1 LVVQILPDST
11 ACEPAPLF
19 LFIPLGL
26 LLNIGGVFLNSLL
39 NLPLFLD
46 SVGTILAGVILGP
59 WLGAATGFLSN
70 LIIGLVETPISI
82 PFGIVNAAI
91 GLIAGVLSRRWG
103 FRDVRTALALAL
115 ILTAVCPILATPIV
129 VYLFGGVSGSA
140 IDKYWAVLVQSG
152 HQVFSSAFLVRL
164 PANLADKIVSV
175 GLVWAL
181 IRLFPP
187 RWRGQASPGFRKA
200 PPAPGA
206 EPRPNPEAA
215 P

>member
-1 LVVQILPDST
+1 MVVQIPPHST
-11 ACEPAPLF
+11 AYEPAPLF

-39 NLPLFLD
+39 NLPIFLD
-46 SVGTILAGVILGP
+46 SAGTILAGVILGP

-70 LIIGLVETPISI
+70 LIIGLIETPISI

-91 GLIAGVLSRRWG
+91 GLIAGILSRRHG
-103 FRDVRTALALAL
+103 FRDVRAALALVL

-140 IDKYWAVLVQSG
+140 IDKHWAVLVQSG

-175 GLVWAL
+175 GIVWGL
-181 IRLFPP
+181 IRLLPS
-187 RWRGQASPGFRKA
+187 RWRGQADPGFRKT
-200 PPAPGA
+200 PPTDSKPSLD
-206 EPRPNPEAA
+206 PEVG

>member
-1 LVVQILPDST
+1 MLVPTHPNSTDS
-11 ACEPAPLF
+11 EPVPLF

-39 NLPLFLD
+39 SLPLFLD
-46 SVGTILAGVILGP
+46 GAGTILAAVVLGP

-70 LIIGLVETPISI
+70 LIIGLIETPISI

-91 GLIAGVLSRRWG
+91 GLIAGFLGRRWG
-103 FRDVRTALALAL
+103 FRDVRVVIALVL

-140 IDKYWAVLVQSG
+140 IDKYWAVLMQSG

-164 PANLADKIVSV
+164 PANLVDKIISA
-175 GLVWAL
+175 GLVWGVL
-181 IRLFPP
+181 LSLPP
-187 RWRGQASPGFRKA
+187 RWRGLSDPREREAIPPPKKPVSNGFEKA
-200 PPAPGA
+200 P
-206 EPRPNPEAA
+206 
-215 P
+215 